1 MALSREE
8 TNKLAQLSRIG
19 LKPEEEERFGGQ
31 LSSILAYVDMLKKV
45 DTTGVEYEYH
55 VPGLSGVTRA
65 DEALPTDETERA
77 EIIDQF
83 PEKKGDVLSVKKIF

>member
-8 TNKLAQLSRIG
+8 INKLAQLSRIG
-19 LKPEEEERFGGQ
+19 LQSEEEERFGAQ
-31 LSSILAYVDMLKKV
+31 LSSVLAYVDILKSV

-65 DEALPTDETERA
+65 DEALPINDTEHE
-77 EIIDQF
+77 EIINAF
-83 PEKKGDVLSVKKIF
+83 PEKKGDLLSVKKIF